1 MNILAHSH
9 LLKYLVVE
17 THDHEEQSNCQES
30 IRVVVTVEI
39 LRGLKTKLLQKEVLR
54 RSAQDHGE
62 HVSGES
68 KIPQLTSASEQTND
82 QIELGAEAQNGNSV
96 IKWAK
101 HMPVFSRP
109 GPDYISFSLL
119 ARNYYRFQGVGGI
132 GIPVLAAVQ
141 GVGGIGIPVLAQGV
155 GGIGMPV
162 LAAAV
167 KLLMPTA
174 LTRTRSTKTHTI
186 NHLRI

>member
-1 MNILAHSH
+1 
-9 LLKYLVVE
+9 
-17 THDHEEQSNCQES
+17 
-30 IRVVVTVEI
+30 
-39 LRGLKTKLLQKEVLR
+39 
-54 RSAQDHGE
+54 
-62 HVSGES
+62 
-68 KIPQLTSASEQTND
+68 
-82 QIELGAEAQNGNSV
+82 
-96 IKWAK
+96 
-101 HMPVFSRP
+101 MPVFSRP